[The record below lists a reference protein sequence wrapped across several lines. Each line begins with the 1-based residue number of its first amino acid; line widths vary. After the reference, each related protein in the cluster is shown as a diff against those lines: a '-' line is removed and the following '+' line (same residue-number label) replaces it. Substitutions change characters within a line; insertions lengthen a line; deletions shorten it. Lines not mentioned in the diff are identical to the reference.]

1 MRKHNAKRMKEI
13 LTLSTGIIIGL
24 ALAGP
29 VTQAAETW
37 LKAIPS
43 PQAIY
48 IDGVQVELE
57 AYSIHGN
64 NFVKLRDI
72 GEAVDFDVAYNPTQ
86 NAVIVEPGKPY
97 TGEDVTAESTPTPQ
111 PPEIVDYAAQAN
123 PVVFGGELTQEVY
136 NAIRSTAVNRE
147 AILAGIMEPQAIA
160 WSTEA
165 RQAVDTVTAA
175 MGNYPAYE
183 AISTMG
189 GRLACNVKYPE
200 AYAQAVTHTQ
210 PFIDS
215 LSSMSQQEQV
225 KAIAWYV
232 CDRLTYNTDITSP
245 TKILASDNVFA
256 GNCMSYAQSF
266 IFLCN
271 RANIPCLLV
280 HSETHQWNK
289 VYVDGKWWEVD
300 VTSND
305 VGDETYHREYAT
317 ILCAPTNMQGKDY
330 INETPEVTAFVME
343 ILVPGS
349 TK

>member
-1 MRKHNAKRMKEI
+1 MKGKHLELVAGI
-13 LTLSTGIIIGL
+13 AIGAVLFGGGTAYATGLL
-24 ALAGP
+24 A
-29 VTQAAETW
+29 E
-37 LKAIPS
+37 PS
-43 PQAIY
+43 AQIFY
-48 IDGVQVELE
+48 LGNRQIQLE
-57 AYSIHGN
+57 AYNINGN
-64 NFVKLRDI
+64 NYVKLRDV
-72 GEAVDFDVAYNPTQ
+72 GQAVDFNVAYDPAR
-86 NAVIVEPGKPY
+86 NAAIIEPDKPY
-97 TGEDVTAESTPTPQ
+97 TGEDVIAKLTPTPK
-111 PPEIVDYAAQAN
+111 PSEGTDYAAQAN
-123 PVVFGGELTQEVY
+123 PAIFTGELTREVY
-136 NAIRSTAVNRE
+136 NAIHSTVVGRE
-147 AILAGIMEPQAIA
+147 AILADGVEPQAIA

-165 RQAVDTVTAA
+165 RQAIDTVTAA

-183 AISTMG
+183 AISTVG
-189 GRLACNVKYPE
+189 GKLACNVKYPE

-232 CDRLTYNTDITSP
+232 CDRLTYSTDITSP
-245 TKILASDNVFA
+245 TEILASDDVFT
-256 GNCMSYAQSF
+256 GNCMSYAHSF

-271 RANIPCLLV
+271 RANIPCVLV

-289 VYVDGKWWEVD
+289 VYVDGKWWDVD

-317 ILCAPTNMQGKDY
+317 VLCSPTDMQGKNY
-330 INETPEVTAFVME
+330 INKAPEITAFAME